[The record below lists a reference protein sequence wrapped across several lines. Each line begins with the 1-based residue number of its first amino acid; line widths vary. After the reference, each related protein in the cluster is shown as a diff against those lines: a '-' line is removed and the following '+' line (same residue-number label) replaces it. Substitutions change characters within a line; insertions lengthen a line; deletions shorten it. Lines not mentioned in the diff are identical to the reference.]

1 MEFFKMQKC
10 INLGNKKDS
19 LLALHTIASKR
30 INIEVKIIN
39 THITEINKI
48 LGRKVFKRDALY
60 INSESLWEIMQ
71 PVGGKGR
78 HHYHGLS
85 PENVFETLATIRF
98 SKNVTVS
105 YDDRYLILTLAT
117 IFDEI
122 NIAVVVTPKGYSMDS
137 KIKNINRI
145 ITIYPYGKK

>member
-1 MEFFKMQKC
+1 M
-10 INLGNKKDS
+10 
-19 LLALHTIASKR
+19 
-30 INIEVKIIN
+30 
-39 THITEINKI
+39 
-48 LGRKVFKRDALY
+48 VFKKDALY
-60 INSESLWEIMQ
+60 INSESLWKIIQ

-78 HHYHGLS
+78 HHYHVLS
-85 PENVFETLATIRF
+85 PENVFETLSTIRF
-98 SKNVTVS
+98 SKDVTVS

-145 ITIYPYGKK
+145 ITIYPYGK